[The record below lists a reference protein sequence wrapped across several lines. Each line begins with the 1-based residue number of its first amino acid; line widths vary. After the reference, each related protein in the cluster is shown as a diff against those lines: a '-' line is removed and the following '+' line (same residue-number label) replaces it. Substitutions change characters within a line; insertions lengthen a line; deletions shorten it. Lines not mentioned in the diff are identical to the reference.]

1 MENYNTKKHLKT
13 LEDLKKDV
21 SMAFNYTKVKK
32 YVKSNDDSPF
42 YHHIIGKDDIITLF
56 DIFLDDLFI
65 IINISDKV
73 ITDYCFQ
80 INNLIELIQDKYLVR
95 IKFYKVKG

>member
-1 MENYNTKKHLKT
+1 MENYNTKKHFEI

-21 SMAFNYTKVKK
+21 SSAFNYTKVKK
-32 YVKSNDDSPF
+32 YIKSNDDSPF
-42 YHHIIGKDDIITLF
+42 YHHIVGKDDIITLF
-56 DIFLDDLFI
+56 DIFLDDQVI

-80 INNLIELIQDKYLVR
+80 INNLIELIQDKNLVR
-95 IKFYKVKG
+95 LKFYKVKE